1 MAANFPVMSGGQLVV
16 ASLKALADEQLL
28 PTRKV
33 AEAIAKYG
41 IDPDGPNP
49 ARS

>member
-1 MAANFPVMSGGQLVV
+1 
-16 ASLKALADEQLL
+16 LL
-28 PTRKV
+28 PTRRV